1 MDAIHETYMQLA
13 LKQAREARAKDEV
26 PVGAVLVDSAD
37 TILAVGH
44 NETISR
50 CDPSA
55 HAEMLV
61 LRRAARIVGNY
72 RLLGTTLYVT
82 VEPCVMCMGAVIHAR
97 VAQVVFGTPDTK
109 WGAAGSLYDFA
120 DDRRFN
126 HQPNVIAHVCR
137 GACRKLMQDFFQRK
151 RKGHPD
157 DGSGDR
163 TVGIDNIKVS
173 D

>member
-1 MDAIHETYMQLA
+1 MDAMHETYMQLA
-13 LKQAREARAKDEV
+13 LEQARQACAKGEV
-26 PVGAVLVDSAD
+26 PVGAVLVDPAD

-50 CDPSA
+50 CDPGA

-61 LRRAARIVGNY
+61 LRRAARKVGNY

-97 VAQVVFGTPDTK
+97 VAQVVFGAPDTK

-120 DDRRFN
+120 DDQRFN
-126 HQPNVIAHVCR
+126 HQPNIVAHVCR
-137 GACRKLMQDFFQRK
+137 DACRRLMQDFFQRK
-151 RKGHPD
+151 RREHSGN
-157 DGSGDR
+157 GSTNR
-163 TVGIDNIKVS
+163 TASFDNIKAM